1 MKHNSAFLTP
11 KAWLAPAITLFVFL
25 LNCFTWNNSAM
36 PETASKIKF
45 CRKTITDK
53 KIWPSETNNISLQ
66 WNDITAAL
74 MARFLSGTW
83 RLHFIN
89 KSIFPNVS
97 RETRPNNVV
106 MRVLSAENHWRSLKF
121 QVLRWVMHRLCITP
135 EVYPPKPPKCNSKS
149 PKLKCRS
156 SCF

>member
-1 MKHNSAFLTP
+1 MKRNSAFP
-11 KAWLAPAITLFVFL
+11 KPKVWLEPVIALFVFL

-36 PETASKIKF
+36 PETASKLEF
-45 CRKTITDK
+45 CRKTIAGK

-66 WNDITAAL
+66 WNNITAAQI
-74 MARFLSGTW
+74 AWFLSETW

-97 RETRPNNVV
+97 RETLPNNVV
-106 MRVLSAENHWRSLKF
+106 MHVFSAENHWRSLKF
-121 QVLRWVMHRLCITP
+121 QVLRWVMHRLCIAP
-135 EVYPPKPPKCNSKS
+135 EVYPPKPPRCNSKS

-156 SCF
+156 GCF